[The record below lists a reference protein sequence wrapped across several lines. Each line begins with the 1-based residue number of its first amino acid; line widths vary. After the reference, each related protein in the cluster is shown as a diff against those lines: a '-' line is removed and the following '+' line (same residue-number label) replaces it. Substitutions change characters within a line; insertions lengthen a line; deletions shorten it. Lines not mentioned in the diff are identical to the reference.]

1 MANKLTTLGYFKK
14 RMRDSGYIVDDSF
27 RNYSQMDPRAWTV
40 IIDPGVAS
48 VFCTCF
54 VNANKD
60 DLENSQVG
68 DFYFELH
75 DGGQYIPSHLMLKTS
90 SIEVLI
96 EYLVKFGINNK
107 AAQYNNNQ
115 QYVEKA
121 VQA

>member
-96 EYLVKFGINNK
+96 GTPRKDWDCLPTIVAPIFSVWRFIS
-107 AAQYNNNQ
+107 
-115 QYVEKA
+115 
-121 VQA
+121 